1 MPTIGYY
8 RNCTCRE
15 GTRDAWRCSRFYES
29 TSGNASGRL
38 FPSLHRRRGYRTAY
52 SIGIPA
58 HARSRARWPREWP
71 ARAVAGGPSEIEW
84 RRMSSLSLPRGPAAG
99 GVVRMPICISGAV
112 VPVANRSPPRAPP
125 PPFSSRSL
133 ARTQSRMCRRED
145 LQEAQAS
152 VREGASRCRA
162 EDCGRVW
169 AP

>member
-15 GTRDAWRCSRFYES
+15 RTRDAWRCSRFYES

-38 FPSLHRRRGYRTAY
+38 FPSLHRRRRYRTAY

-84 RRMSSLSLPRGPAAG
+84 RRMSSPSLPRCPAAG

-112 VPVANRSPPRAPP
+112 LPVANRSPPRAPP

-133 ARTQSRMCRRED
+133 ARHPITNVQTGRPSRSPGVRSRR
-145 LQEAQAS
+145 S
-152 VREGASRCRA
+152 VSM
-162 EDCGRVW
+162 
-169 AP
+169 PS